1 MLQQNR
7 INKQKMTFALLLV
20 YLAVHVIYTKIVIK
34 IFDMPMHLSVTLQL
48 TSYIVLGG
56 VGIVLFLEKIKE
68 GVKSWKEQPIP
79 NILFFFGA
87 FLLDILLSNLAYLP
101 IMLLNPEYES
111 INQHSVAELQ
121 GQIPALFLII
131 ALGIMGPA
139 TEEVVFRLL
148 PVCFLEKKKLQ
159 VIGIITTSILFML
172 IHVQAFTLEEFYYY
186 LPMFVT
192 GIIYGMVTVISRNAT
207 IPILLH
213 ILNNLPTLLLLN
225 NPGRMNPFQ
234 P

>member
-1 MLQQNR
+1 MDFDQAIESLKS
-7 INKQKMTFALLLV
+7 IEGEIYDDISFTF
-20 YLAVHVIYTKIVIK
+20 
-34 IFDMPMHLSVTLQL
+34 
-48 TSYIVLGG
+48 
-56 VGIVLFLEKIKE
+56 
-68 GVKSWKEQPIP
+68 
-79 NILFFFGA
+79 
-87 FLLDILLSNLAYLP
+87 
-101 IMLLNPEYES
+101 
-111 INQHSVAELQ
+111 
-121 GQIPALFLII
+121 I